1 MNAETVAAAKG
12 AVELL
17 QESGYRFANRF
28 GGDMPVLYSDEPAPL
43 GTGSG
48 PSPMQLLA
56 AAVGN
61 CLAASLLFA
70 LKKFKQSPEPIG
82 ADAVA
87 IEGRNDQNRLRIE
100 SIRVRLTLGV
110 PAAKL
115 EHLDRVLERFEDYC
129 TVTQSV
135 RLGSR
140 ITTPRARVPAA
151 GALPARPPR
160 SPGVPRA
167 GAPHPGP

>member
-12 AVELL
+12 AVELR

-28 GGDMPVLYSDEPAPL
+28 GGDLPVLYSDEPAPL

-70 LKKFKQSPEPIG
+70 LKKFKQSPEPIA

-87 IEGRNDQNRLRIE
+87 IEGRNEQNRLRIA

-135 RLGSR
+135 RLGIPVAVEVVDSEG
-140 ITTPRARVPAA
+140 AR
-151 GALPARPPR
+151 LK
-160 SPGVPRA
+160 
-167 GAPHPGP
+167 

>member
-1 MNAETVAAAKG
+1 MNAEAAQG
-12 AVELL
+12 GVELR
-17 QESGYRFANRF
+17 QESGYRFENRF
-28 GGDMPVLYSDEPAPL
+28 GPGIDVLHSDEPAPL

-70 LKKFKQSPEPIG
+70 LKKFKQAPEPI
-82 ADAVA
+82 AAHAVA
-87 IEGRNDQNRLRIE
+87 IEGRNEQNRLRVQ

-129 TVTQSV
+129 TVTESV
-135 RLGSR
+135 RQGIPVAVEVVDSDGV
-140 ITTPRARVPAA
+140 RVK
-151 GALPARPPR
+151 
-160 SPGVPRA
+160 
-167 GAPHPGP
+167 